1 MKPVY
6 TVVFLIHFAL
16 ITALTNA
23 QTTNG
28 IDPVIPFRTDRS
40 VLFGKDIVINNEPQI
55 NQRQVAVCTAFNGWL
70 YAAYTYTD
78 PTTHFVRLNIMK
90 SVDNGLTWTL
100 FINQGFI
107 GDAKSLTSYDIIA
120 IGDSLTNLK
129 LVAAWVSSPSPN
141 PQAGGGNPQVW
152 VYGGVTGAYE
162 NYLLDVGGATCI
174 ALANDYPYPATNSN
188 PHSLCIIYSDRFAWA
203 GGIDSLYI
211 CTSSDGGHSISNK
224 RVIATSTN
232 LIHKVDIAYG
242 LSSTMNS
249 GRYYA
254 VWEEQTSWNNSV
266 GHIFTAHSEPNF
278 NSPFTKPV
286 KLDSI
291 DPSALNNARFP
302 VIACQYNNTDNDSSN
317 ITEMIFF
324 DKYIPSEN
332 RYDIAGFYNLQSTNS
347 NHFTPFTINSTSD
360 YRISPSV
367 AFNPYSS
374 KFMVTYYDSTNQK
387 LPFLQHDFN
396 MTNPGNWEVVS
407 QGYNDSSNLSS
418 PQPKVVYNP
427 SQKQGMNVWSSEGQ
441 ASNGIAMFDAQ
452 YLTTGISSND
462 LQGNDLKVQ
471 IYPNPCTS
479 AFNISFCLGGS
490 EHVTIALYDIYGQSM
505 GTITDHIFSSGTH
518 VLNNNVTGIAP
529 GAYVV
534 KVKIGKTNKSYK
546 LIVFD

>member
-6 TVVFLIHFAL
+6 AVVLLIHFAL

-23 QTTNG
+23 QSANG
-28 IDPVIPFRTDRS
+28 FDPVIPFRTDRS
-40 VLFGKDIVINNEPQI
+40 VLFGKDIVINNEPQY
-55 NQRQVAVCTAFNGWL
+55 NQPQVAVCSAFNGWL
-70 YAAYTYTD
+70 FAVYSYID
-78 PTTHFVRLNIMK
+78 SINEISNIK
-90 SVDNGLTWTL
+90 ISRSTDNGISWTQIKDEYL
-100 FINQGFI
+100 GE
-107 GDAKSLTSYDIIA
+107 KSLTSLDIEA
-120 IGDSLTNLK
+120 IGDSVSNLK
-129 LVAAWVSSPSPN
+129 VLVAFVSSGAIN
-141 PQAGGGNPQVW
+141 PLLSGGGGYVMKYNGTTGDFEGFLISG
-152 VYGGVTGAYE
+152 VY
-162 NYLLDVGGATCI
+162 ATCI
-174 ALANDYPYPATNSN
+174 AMASDYLYPAISSN
-188 PHSLCIIYSDRFAWA
+188 PHSLCIIYSARYVWA

-211 CTSSDGGHSISNK
+211 CTSSDGGHSISK
-224 RVIATSTN
+224 KSVIATSTN
-232 LIHKVDIAYG
+232 LLHEVDIAYG
-242 LSSTMNS
+242 RSSTMNS

-254 VWEEQTSWNNSV
+254 VWEEQTYWNYFV
-266 GHIFTAHSEPNF
+266 GHIFTSHSEPNF
-278 NSPFTKPV
+278 NSPFTKSV

-317 ITEMIFF
+317 ITEMILF

-332 RYDIAGFYNLQSTNS
+332 RFDVAGYYNLQSTNS

-367 AFNPYSS
+367 AFNPYTS
-374 KFMVTYYDSTNQK
+374 KFMLTYYDSTNQK

-396 MTNPGNWEVVS
+396 MTGADNWEVVS

-441 ASNGIAMFDAQ
+441 ASNGIALFDAQ

-462 LQGNDLKVQ
+462 LQGNDLNVQ

-490 EHVTIALYDIYGQSM
+490 EHVTIKLYDIYGQSM
-505 GTITDHIFSSGTH
+505 GIITDKIYNRGMH
-518 VLNNNVTGIAP
+518 VLNNNVTGFAP
-529 GAYVV
+529 GTYMV
-534 KVKIGKTNKSYK
+534 KVRTEKANRTFKFVK
-546 LIVFD
+546 VD